1 MSQKALGEQKK
12 KLSFVDIYNK
22 VGIFLILLIF
32 IIISQI
38 MNHNFLTLTNILNLL
53 RQNTPV
59 GIIACGIT
67 LLIITGNTDLSAGS
81 MVALSGCFVLG
92 TFKNLTQLSGWGD
105 LPAAFAAILASVALC
120 MVLYGGASLIIT
132 FMHAP
137 AFIVTLAINTAAR
150 GLALMYTKGK
160 VIKQAGNI
168 VKVGQEKFMGVVPY
182 QVFFLAAFLI
192 ITWILLTQ
200 MRFGKYIYAIG
211 GNVETARAA
220 GINTNSVIIR
230 AYLYHAVCVAIS
242 GLLFM
247 ARLDS
252 GQPAEAVGLE
262 FDAITA
268 AIIGGA
274 SLAGGQGAITGTL
287 AGVLIIGILKNI
299 LTLMRVQS
307 YYQQI
312 ITGVIIV
319 LAVVVDIKTKGGKR
333 N

>member
-1 MSQKALGEQKK
+1 MSEQKK
-12 KLSFVDIYNK
+12 RLSFLDIYNK
-22 VGIFLILLIF
+22 VGIYLILLIF
-32 IIISQI
+32 VIISQI
-38 MNHNFLTLTNILNLL
+38 MNHNFLTLNNILNLL

-59 GIIACGIT
+59 GLIACGIT

-92 TFKNLTQLSGWGD
+92 TFKNLTQSAGMGD
-105 LPAAFAAILASVALC
+105 VPAALISILATVAIC
-120 MVLYGGASLIIT
+120 MLLYGGASLIIT

-150 GLALMYTKGK
+150 GLALMYTQGK
-160 VIKQAGNI
+160 VIKKAGNI
-168 VKVGQEKFMGVVPY
+168 VKIGQEKFMGVVPY
-182 QVFFLAAFLI
+182 QVFFLVVFLV

-200 MRFGKYIYAIG
+200 MRFGMYIYAIG
-211 GNVETARAA
+211 GNPETARAA
-220 GINTNSVIIR
+220 GINTNSVVIR
-230 AYLYHAVCVAIS
+230 AYLYHAVCVAVA

-252 GQPAEAVGLE
+252 GQPSEAVGLE

-312 ITGVIIV
+312 ITGIIIV

>member
-1 MSQKALGEQKK
+1 MSMNKAEKK
-12 KLSFVDIYNK
+12 KISFVDIYNK
-22 VGIFLILLIF
+22 VGIFLILAIF
-32 IIISQI
+32 VIISQI

-53 RQNTPV
+53 RQNTAV
-59 GIIACGIT
+59 AIIACGIT

-92 TFKNLTQLSGWGD
+92 TFKSLTQSMGMGD
-105 LPAAFAAILASVALC
+105 IPGALLAILASTLLC
-120 MVLYGGASLIIT
+120 MLLYGVSSLIIT
-132 FMHAP
+132 YLNAP

-150 GLALMYTKGK
+150 GLALMYTDGK
-160 VIKQAGNI
+160 VIKTPGNI
-168 VKVGQEKFMGVVPY
+168 VKVGQEKFMGVIPY
-182 QVFFLAAFLI
+182 QIFFLLAFFV

-200 MRFGKYIYAIG
+200 MRFGKYIYSIG

-230 AYLYHAVCVAIS
+230 AYLYHAVCVAFA

-268 AIIGGA
+268 SIIGGA

-312 ITGVIIV
+312 ITGIIIV
-319 LAVVVDIKTKGGKR
+319 LAVVVDVKTKGGKH